1 MSDMRKKLIE
11 LLSVPIYPH
20 LDADPAEV
28 AADYLIANGV
38 RLETETSD
46 KASEKTSEWILVSER
61 LPESGQHVLCVLK
74 NGGLDICQWCSFDKS
89 WSNDHDWCQEKDVTH
104 WMPLPEPPK
113 GE

>member
-1 MSDMRKKLIE
+1 MRDTREKLIDE
-11 LLSVPIYPH
+11 AIAHFDYGVTHDIFSEPVTTYAKLAGAALAYIRHVP
-20 LDADPAEV
+20 DTDF
-28 AADYLIANGV
+28 G
-38 RLETETSD
+38 
-46 KASEKTSEWILVSER
+46 KWIPVSER

-104 WMPLPEPPK
+104 WMPLPELPK